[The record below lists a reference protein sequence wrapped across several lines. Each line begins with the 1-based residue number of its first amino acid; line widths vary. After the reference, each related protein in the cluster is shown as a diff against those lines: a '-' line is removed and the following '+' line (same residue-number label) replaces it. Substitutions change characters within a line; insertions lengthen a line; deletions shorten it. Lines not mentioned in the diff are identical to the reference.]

1 MPSVPA
7 TFWNALVVSA
17 TNPTSA
23 QPIFRPC
30 SRLVTTRRL
39 TKTGQRVELLP
50 DSSGLGRESN
60 PLHANASYTTLE
72 AKNTPVAQLARDL
85 GRQASPLCP
94 STHRPRYLFV
104 SSQIATFL
112 PALTPFGPSARV
124 RRMVKAKKFSSSSSA
139 RGKSSPKPQK
149 RKPLAPAHP
158 PQRGGVEL
166 VDPRVQAQMKLYD
179 EALGL
184 FHQQKFQR
192 AKQEL
197 EKILE
202 GPSKELAD
210 RARMHIRIA
219 EQRMKP
225 SQEQNPRTPEDHYQ
239 RGVAMMNLGRW
250 DDARESLDKAR
261 KLAPKADHI
270 VYALAAL
277 DCLTGE
283 ADAALANLKIAIE
296 LRSANRYHARNDE
309 DFAFLQEDPRFTELL
324 YPEKDGGY

>member
-1 MPSVPA
+1 
-7 TFWNALVVSA
+7 
-17 TNPTSA
+17 
-23 QPIFRPC
+23 
-30 SRLVTTRRL
+30 
-39 TKTGQRVELLP
+39 
-50 DSSGLGRESN
+50 
-60 PLHANASYTTLE
+60 
-72 AKNTPVAQLARDL
+72 
-85 GRQASPLCP
+85 
-94 STHRPRYLFV
+94 
-104 SSQIATFL
+104 
-112 PALTPFGPSARV
+112 
-124 RRMVKAKKFSSSSSA
+124 
-139 RGKSSPKPQK
+139 
-149 RKPLAPAHP
+149 
-158 PQRGGVEL
+158 
-166 VDPRVQAQMKLYD
+166 MKLYD

-277 DCLTGE
+277 DGDRDL
-283 ADAALANLKIAIE
+283 AFAALVAANGHMKESPGEFE
-296 LRSANRYHARNDE
+296 L
-309 DFAFLQEDPRFTELL
+309 
-324 YPEKDGGY
+324 